1 MSEYDYTTTIETRY
15 RDLDHMEHVNNAVY
29 VTYLESARID
39 FFRDR
44 IGEPIPDAVVAHL
57 ELDFESS
64 ITLDQTVEVALGVTE
79 IGDTSV
85 TVGYEILA
93 DGEVAARAETTL
105 VVLDEDRSPRSVPER
120 WRDRLAIDGTAD

>member
-1 MSEYDYTTTIETRY
+1 MPEYDYTTTIETRY

-44 IGEPIPDAVVAHL
+44 IGEPIPDAVVANL
-57 ELDFESS
+57 EIDFESS

-79 IGDTSV
+79 MGRTSV
-85 TVGYEILA
+85 TFGYEILA
-93 DGEVAARAETTL
+93 DGDVAARAETTL
-105 VVLDEDRSPRSVPER
+105 VVLDDDRSPRSIPER
-120 WRDRLAIDGTAD
+120 WRERLAIDEAAE